1 MYEGFGKMFSKPWQ
15 SLAFV
20 GGILVLVVIIF
31 GGEGQP
37 SGLSSAV
44 EVAQSSAE
52 RRSGQGDET
61 AVPPVPAS
69 EVAQFEDTGAG
80 DQAEGFA
87 DFEIQEYGA
96 PQLNPS
102 PGNAPAASP
111 GASSRNSSSNT
122 FASANQAQGAPSGGT
137 RNGATY
143 RPRIMPLD
151 PSDDPN
157 LSADIRA
164 ALDKKAR

>member
-61 AVPPVPAS
+61 AVPSVPDS

-102 PGNAPAASP
+102 PGNAPAASS
-111 GASSRNSSSNT
+111 GGISSSNA